1 MSPEAREE
9 GKLSRKTVKKSI
21 PVASPLN
28 IPVSNRNSVFQTAL
42 NGFVCPRAVNE
53 GNTKLK
59 LNDP

>member
-1 MSPEAREE
+1 MSPEAHREE
-9 GKLSRKTVKKSI
+9 EKLSRKTVKKNI

-53 GNTKLK
+53 GNT
-59 LNDP
+59 